1 MPQEK
6 EPRRRGQ
13 VFVPY
18 IIVFLIA
25 LENEAS
31 FISENVMT
39 KDLPLPCGLSCSRD
53 TLMFEGSRI

>member
-6 EPRRRGQ
+6 EPRRRGP

-31 FISENVMT
+31 FISENVMRG
-39 KDLPLPCGLSCSRD
+39 GLHFFVVFSLSKPSKQ
-53 TLMFEGSRI
+53 TPP

>member
-6 EPRRRGQ
+6 EPRRRGP

-31 FISENVMT
+31 FISENVMRGGLYFFVVFSLS
-39 KDLPLPCGLSCSRD
+39 KPLKQTPS
-53 TLMFEGSRI
+53 